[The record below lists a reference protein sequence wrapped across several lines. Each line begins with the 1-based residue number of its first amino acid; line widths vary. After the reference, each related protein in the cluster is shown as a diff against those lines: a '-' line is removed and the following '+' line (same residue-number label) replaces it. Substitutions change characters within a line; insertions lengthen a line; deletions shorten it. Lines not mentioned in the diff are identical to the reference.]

1 MKTPRQRLALGL
13 VILSIVLLASLVSL
27 LFPFSTPT
35 TIDVAKKFLLPS
47 LSHPLGTDQFG
58 RDVLFLLM
66 RGGVASLLVA
76 LSAVAIGAL
85 IGIPL
90 GLIAAF
96 NRRLADPVIMR
107 MNDFLF
113 AFPALLIAVLLR
125 ETFGPGILN
134 AVVAI
139 GVFNIPVMTRITYGA
154 TLNVLTKDFI
164 LASRLSGRSSIFI
177 AREHV
182 LPFLFPVLIVQI
194 TIQMALGLLA
204 EASLSYVGLGVV
216 PPMPSWG
223 RMLNEAQTLLAIAP
237 QLALLPGLAIVSTVY
252 GLSLVGDALRDL
264 WDQKRQRGGGSSHA

>member
-1 MKTPRQRLALGL
+1 MKTPRQRLVFGL
-13 VILSIVLLASLVSL
+13 VILLIVISASLVSL
-27 LFPFSTPT
+27 LFPFATPT

-76 LSAVAIGAL
+76 LSAVAIGAV

-90 GLIAAF
+90 GLMAAF
-96 NRRLADPVIMR
+96 NRRVIDPVIMR
-107 MNDFLF
+107 LNDFLF

-125 ETFGPGILN
+125 ETFGTGILN

-154 TLNVLTKDFI
+154 ALNVLTKEFI
-164 LASRLSGRSSIFI
+164 LAARLSGRSSIAI

-204 EASLSYVGLGVV
+204 EASLSYVGLGIV